1 MAATYAQRKALG
13 DYGERL
19 AANELIRRGLTV
31 LDLNWRCR
39 EGEIDIVAKHGRTLV
54 VCEVKTRRSDRFGSA
69 VQAITPEK
77 AARLHRL
84 GLAWRVAHELSF
96 DAMRVDVV
104 AVLLARR
111 AAPVVTYYEG
121 LA

>member
-1 MAATYAQRKALG
+1 MVATYAQRKALG

-19 AANELIRRGLTV
+19 AANELVGRGLTV

-39 EGEIDIVAKHGRTLV
+39 EGEIDIVAKDGRTLV
-54 VCEVKTRRSDRFGSA
+54 VCEVKTRSSNRFGSA

-84 GLAWRVAHELSF
+84 GRAWLVAHELGF
-96 DAMRVDVV
+96 DHLRVDVV
-104 AVLLARR
+104 TVLLARR
-111 AAPVVTYYEG
+111 SGPAVTYYEG